1 MNYLTVPLDK
11 LHLRKSFSCG
21 NEILDRYIQKQV
33 SQDIKRKLCICFILE
48 GSKKE
53 TMGYYTLSNNSVPLN
68 IVPEEVRKKMP
79 KSYLNLPTTLLGR
92 LAVDLKYAGKGYG
105 KMLLLD
111 SLKRS
116 YDASKNVLG
125 SMAVIVDPID
135 ENAEKFYLKYG
146 FIKLADNGKMF
157 LSMNTVSKLFE

>member
-1 MNYLTVPLDK
+1 
-11 LHLRKSFSCG
+11 
-21 NEILDRYIQKQV
+21 
-33 SQDIKRKLCICFILE
+33 
-48 GSKKE
+48 
-53 TMGYYTLSNNSVPLN
+53 
-68 IVPEEVRKKMP
+68 
-79 KSYLNLPTTLLGR
+79 
-92 LAVDLKYAGKGYG
+92 
-105 KMLLLD
+105 MLLLD